1 MSKGCPVTNFILRRP
16 IFISRSFKAW
26 RLSRFSLA
34 IVASVMSGGTLLALD
49 SSLSAPFLQKIG
61 FYLSSAGFRPKFA
74 NDAAGQKALKA
85 LPPHRFVI
93 HTVNGVD
100 HYLFADPKAC
110 VCIFVGNK
118 DNYLSYRAIRAQPL
132 GPAPNNVAPD
142 YNSNPEELL
151 DDPLGSDSI
160 YEPDTVADY
169 LQDYY

>member
-1 MSKGCPVTNFILRRP
+1 MKKFIFARFVFMSRF
-16 IFISRSFKAW
+16 FAW
-26 RLSRFSLA
+26 RAPRLA
-34 IVASVMSGGTLLALD
+34 VVMIVTAVNSGPLRAQD
-49 SSLSAPFLQKIG
+49 SSLSEAFLQKTG

-74 NDAAGQKALKA
+74 NDAAGQKALRA

-93 HTVNGVD
+93 HTVGGVD

-132 GPAPNNVAPD
+132 GPAPDKVAPD
-142 YNSNPEELL
+142 YKTNPEVML
-151 DDPLGSDSI
+151 DEPLGTDSI
-160 YEPDTVADY
+160 YEPDTIADY

>member
-1 MSKGCPVTNFILRRP
+1 MMT
-16 IFISRSFKAW
+16 A
-26 RLSRFSLA
+26 
-34 IVASVMSGGTLLALD
+34 MSGGALLALD

-74 NDAAGQKALKA
+74 NDAAGQKALRA

-93 HTVNGVD
+93 HTVNGTD

-110 VCIFVGNK
+110 VCIFVGNR

-132 GPAPNNVAPD
+132 GPAPDDVAPD
-142 YNSNPEELL
+142 YKTNPEVMV
-151 DDPLGSDSI
+151 DDPLGADSI
-160 YEPDTVADY
+160 YEPETVAEY